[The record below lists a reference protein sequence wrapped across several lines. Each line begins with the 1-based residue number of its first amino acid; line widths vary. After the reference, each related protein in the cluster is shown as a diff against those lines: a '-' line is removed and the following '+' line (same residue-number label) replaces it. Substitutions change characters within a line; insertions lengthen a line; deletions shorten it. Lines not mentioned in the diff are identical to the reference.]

1 MSSKVIIIDDE
12 PLARSIVI
20 EYIQHFPDLVVYQV
34 CSNGYEGVK
43 AIQQYKPDLI
53 ILDIQMPKING
64 FEMLELIENPPAVI
78 FATAFDEYAIKAF
91 DAHAID
97 YLLKPFNQDR
107 FEKAIKKWREQKNSS
122 AGEKQTKQLL
132 DDVALTAPQNQRIVI
147 KDGSKIK
154 IIPVQDIF
162 YLEAADDFVKVF
174 TKEGYFLKNKTMSH
188 FEQVLDASQF
198 VRSHRSYIVNL
209 QQITRIGYAM
219 VTVYGMNSKVGNIS
233 YYDPN
238 QDQTFTKPYSEET
251 SKIIDQEVRAL
262 IDTAYERTKALLTE
276 KKAQVEILAE
286 RLLEKEVLFQSDVE
300 ALIGKRPYEEK
311 KPLGEDEPHHSEGGI
326 SEGVPPYDP
335 GVTQHVPV

>member
-20 EYIQHFPDLVVYQV
+20 EYIQHFPDLVVSQV

-91 DAHAID
+91 ESHAID
-97 YLLKPFNQDR
+97 YLLKPFNQER
-107 FEKAIKKWREQKNSS
+107 FEKAIKKWREQKNSTS
-122 AGEKQTKQLL
+122 DKQTKQLL
-132 DDVALTAPQNQRIVI
+132 DDVALTAPQNQRVVI

-174 TKEGYFLKNKTMSH
+174 TKEGYFLKNKTMGH
-188 FEQVLDASQF
+188 FEQVLDPSQF

-209 QQITRIGYAM
+209 QQITRI
-219 VTVYGMNSKVGNIS
+219 
-233 YYDPN
+233 D
-238 QDQTFTKPYSEET
+238 
-251 SKIIDQEVRAL
+251 
-262 IDTAYERTKALLTE
+262 
-276 KKAQVEILAE
+276 
-286 RLLEKEVLFQSDVE
+286 
-300 ALIGKRPYEEK
+300 PYEK
-311 KPLGEDEPHHSEGGI
+311 DNHVAILRSGAK
-326 SEGVPPYDP
+326 
-335 GVTQHVPV
+335 VPVSRTGYPKLKAILGL